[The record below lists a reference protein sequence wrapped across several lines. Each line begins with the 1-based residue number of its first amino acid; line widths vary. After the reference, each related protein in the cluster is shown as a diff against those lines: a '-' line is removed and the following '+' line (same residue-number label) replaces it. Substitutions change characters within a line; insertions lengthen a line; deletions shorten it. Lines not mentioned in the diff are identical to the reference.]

1 MDNGNGTG
9 IGLAASLIMLV
20 LIALL
25 FVGSILVARS
35 FERHRKSVSAQN
47 TKPFTWGYFF
57 AISHMA
63 VGIVLGL
70 VLMFGMIV
78 PPRTVTF
85 ESGVLPLLLMW
96 SWVAIGY
103 FTVKEKR
110 WAWITLTLLSANVIL
125 WIINFT
131 YGGRRES
138 QYK

>member
-1 MDNGNGTG
+1 
-9 IGLAASLIMLV
+9 
-20 LIALL
+20 
-25 FVGSILVARS
+25 
-35 FERHRKSVSAQN
+35 VSAQN

-70 VLMFGMIV
+70 ILMFDMIV

-85 ESGVLPLLLMW
+85 ESGFLPLLLMW
-96 SWVAIGY
+96 SWVAVGY

-110 WAWITLTLLSANVIL
+110 WAWITLTFLSVNVIL

-131 YGGRRES
+131 YGSRRES